1 MGMFQIDFKKKT
13 ANLLSGGTAKFN
25 TTNLATVAL
34 AVARLM
40 SLPVVS
46 QSGASLS
53 DYGNQ
58 FIYIRSFHTTQREI
72 LSAVQRVTNT
82 SDADWE
88 ISYTEIQAFIDEGAV
103 KMAEGDYMGMAN
115 VLYGYT
121 MKEGAGGDYESV
133 RGVSNEVLGLPE
145 EDLDESVKNALN
157 EQ

>member
-1 MGMFQIDFKKKT
+1 MFQIDSKKKT

-34 AVARLM
+34 AIARLM
-40 SLPVVS
+40 SLPVIS
-46 QSGASLS
+46 HSGVSLS
-53 DYGNQ
+53 DHGNR
-58 FIYIRSFHTTQREI
+58 FVYVRSFHTTQREI

-82 SDADWE
+82 TDADWE
-88 ISYTEIQAFIDEGAV
+88 ISYTEVQAFIDEGAV
-103 KMAEGDYMGMAN
+103 RMAEGDYMGMAN

-133 RGVSNEVLGLPE
+133 RGVSNELLGLPE
-145 EDLDESVKNALN
+145 EDLDESVENALN

>member
-1 MGMFQIDFKKKT
+1 MGMFQIDSKKKT

-34 AVARLM
+34 AIARLM
-40 SLPVVS
+40 SLPVLS

-53 DYGNQ
+53 NYGNR
-58 FIYIRSFHTTQREI
+58 FVYIRSFHTTQREI

-103 KMAEGDYMGMAN
+103 KVAEGDYMGMAN

-121 MKEGAGGDYESV
+121 MKEGTGGDYEGV

-145 EDLDESVKNALN
+145 EDLERMF
-157 EQ
+157 